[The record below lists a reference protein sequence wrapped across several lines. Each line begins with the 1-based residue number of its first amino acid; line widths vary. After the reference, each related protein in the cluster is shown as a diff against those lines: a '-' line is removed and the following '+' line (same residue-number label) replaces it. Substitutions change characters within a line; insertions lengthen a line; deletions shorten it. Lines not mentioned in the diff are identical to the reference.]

1 MFVTSGRIDK
11 EVCPKKVKHMFQTSP
26 ASKPFLGMRK
36 VFHVLSSS
44 VVPLFYW
51 FLPFSQTAAQGRAF
65 ILIVLSF
72 ALALFFF
79 FDGLRLISPSFNR
92 YIMRHFSLLIRQSEE
107 KRFTGATFTC
117 LSFLI
122 VVFFFSRE
130 IAVTAMLFLSLGDTS
145 AEIVG
150 KNWGRKK
157 YFGRSLEGMAGFFI
171 TAFPLAWIILQD
183 WQPALIGAIMGA
195 LIEFFSFR
203 IDDNLTVP
211 VLSATSI
218 WLISQILS

>member
-1 MFVTSGRIDK
+1 
-11 EVCPKKVKHMFQTSP
+11 MFQTTLV
-26 ASKPFLGMRK
+26 SKPFLGMRK
-36 VFHVLSSS
+36 VFHVFSSS

-51 FLPFSQTAAQGRAF
+51 FLPFFATEAECRVF
-65 ILIVLSF
+65 ILIVLSI
-72 ALALFFF
+72 ALALFLL
-79 FDGLRLISPSFNR
+79 FDGLRLLFPPFNR
-92 YIMRHFSLLIRQSEE
+92 YVMRYLSLLIRHSEE

-130 IAVTAMLFLSLGDTS
+130 IAVTAMLFLSLGDTA
-145 AEIVG
+145 AEIAG
-150 KNWGRKK
+150 KNWGRTK
-157 YFGRSLEGMAGFFI
+157 YFGRSLEGMGGFFI
-171 TAFPLAWIILQD
+171 VAFPLAWMVLQD
-183 WQPALIGAIMGA
+183 WRVAFPGAAMGA

-218 WLISQILS
+218 WLIYRILF

>member
-1 MFVTSGRIDK
+1 
-11 EVCPKKVKHMFQTSP
+11 MFQTTP
-26 ASKPFLGMRK
+26 VSKPFLGMRK
-36 VFHVLSSS
+36 VFHVFSSS

-51 FLPFSQTAAQGRAF
+51 FLPFFPTAAEGRAF
-65 ILIVLSF
+65 ILIVLSV
-72 ALALFFF
+72 ALVLFVL
-79 FDGLRLISPSFNR
+79 FDGLRLLYPPFNR
-92 YIMRHFSLLIRQSEE
+92 YVMRHFSLLIRQSEE

-117 LSFLI
+117 LSFWV

-130 IAVTAMLFLSLGDTS
+130 IAVTGMLFLSLGDTA

-157 YFGRSLEGMAGFFI
+157 YFGRSLEGMGGFFI
-171 TAFPLAWIILQD
+171 VAFPLAWMIIQD
-183 WQPALIGAIMGA
+183 WRLAFSGAAMGA

-211 VLSATSI
+211 ILSATSI
-218 WLISQILS
+218 WLISQILF